1 MFDKD
6 ALGYL
11 QANLVGHRP
20 VQASDDVSSFLVGV
34 ASNSKIESLEQFQDA
49 PNRIKQKAKLFSC
62 ESFCSYV
69 NRFRDNA
76 TTVYLNVDAGRF
88 AAVLDHHDSDKGEQL
103 PAWCDHRATYEPKQS
118 LEWKAWVGIHKKPM
132 SQTELAMFIEEQLD
146 SINKPEPNEMLKAA
160 LDFQSNESLVLGS
173 TTNLDDGSTRFSF
186 TKDNVTKN
194 VTFPHRVQ
202 IYIPL
207 HENESR
213 DLLELRVRYRTNSD
227 GVLTFIVSFVK
238 DPNVIQRDALLALQ
252 RKIEELVPDVSQ
264 YEGTL

>member
-1 MFDKD
+1 MIDKD
-6 ALGYL
+6 ALAYL
-11 QANLVGHRP
+11 QANLVGHRHL
-20 VQASDDVSSFLVGV
+20 VTNDNIASSLVELAG
-34 ASNSKIESLEQFQDA
+34 NSKIESLEQFQDA

-69 NRFRDNA
+69 NRFRDEA

-88 AAVLDHHDSDKGEQL
+88 AAVLDHHDSDAGNQL
-103 PAWCDHRATYEPKQS
+103 PAWCDHRAIYEPKQS
-118 LEWKAWVGIHKKPM
+118 LEWGAWTGIHKRPM

-146 SINKPEPNEMLKAA
+146 SIAKPEPNEMLKAA

-202 IYIPL
+202 IWIPL
-207 HENESR
+207 HENEAR
-213 DLLELRVRYRTNSD
+213 NLLDLRVRYRTNSD

-252 RKIEELVPDVSQ
+252 RKIEELVSDVSQ